1 MRSDKEPILQII
13 MKHTFKTIIA
23 ALIIFTTSLISCDK
37 KEDKTESKKFTVTG
51 NFLTPYND
59 TVFFF
64 HGDKKDYAIVKN
76 NTFKLEGTID
86 NVEEMCGHFFLKPFG
101 SEVRVYLDNGDIK
114 IDFEYIESKG
124 PKPVK
129 FLFAK
134 KVEGSRNHKIWDNYR
149 AFTLENNEKENYADL
164 VVKNLKKNIDSFPNS
179 PVHGSVLS
187 VNSRD
192 LLNATQIEE
201 IKSIIDTSFM
211 LSEDLS
217 TTNNALK
224 SKLSVQN
231 GNTVKNFELENQ
243 NGETE
248 KFYSPNN
255 KFTIIDFWASWCSE
269 CRIENK
275 ELPELAKKH
284 GDKLEI
290 INISLDDNAEK
301 WKKAIEKDGL
311 IWNNYIAGDLKTE
324 IKKHYGITAIPY
336 KIFLDPK
343 GKIIGI
349 NQSYKQIDAI
359 LEKE

>member
-1 MRSDKEPILQII
+1 
-13 MKHTFKTIIA
+13 MKHTFKTI
-23 ALIIFTTSLISCDK
+23 LILLFVTATALISCNQK
-37 KEDKTESKKFTVTG
+37 GEKPEIKKFTITG

-59 TVFFF
+59 TIFFF

-101 SEVRVYLDNGDIK
+101 SEDRVYLDNGDIK
-114 IDFEYIESKG
+114 IDFDYLENEET
-124 PKPVK
+124 PPHK

-179 PVHGSVLS
+179 PVHGNVLS

-211 LSEDLS
+211 LSEDLR

-231 GNTVKNFELENQ
+231 GNTVKNFELENL

-275 ELPELAKKH
+275 ELPELAKKY

-290 INISLDDNAEK
+290 INISLDKDKEK

-324 IKKHYGITAIPY
+324 IKKHYGIAAIPY

-359 LEKE
+359 LDKE